1 MIGSGIP
8 RPGRVGPGLVR
19 CGGGG
24 SRAGWCGFGSVTGS
38 WVGAV
43 SSIYWEKP
51 DGSWGEDSATRAQ
64 CAGLERSAVWDA
76 EHVEDRL
83 RDRRAGRLNKWAE
96 SLALKD

>member
-8 RPGRVGPGLVR
+8 RPGRAGPRLVR

-24 SRAGWCGFGSVTGS
+24 SRAGAPVPLGDGF
-38 WVGAV
+38 VG
-43 SSIYWEKP
+43 
-51 DGSWGEDSATRAQ
+51 WGRQLRGVRVAFYDRF
-64 CAGLERSAVWDA
+64 DP

-83 RDRRAGRLNKWAE
+83 RDRRAGRPNKWAE